1 MAGATADLRVYRR
14 LERRNRL
21 IGVLRLLVP
30 AMGALVLAGLVL
42 QLYLSSLTGR
52 FAVGRIEVTPDAII
66 VDAPEY
72 AGMLEDGSSY
82 RVWAEAARAALE
94 RTESIDLGGAH
105 LLVQR
110 PDGVQ
115 IEVDAAEAQLDTAGQ
130 LTLVPGLA
138 DFADTTGTTG
148 TIHDSVFDWQ
158 AQRLTSRGA
167 VAIDYADGS
176 SVRAEGLDYDAASK
190 VWTFSRAIV
199 TLPSTPGEIPGSGD

>member
-1 MAGATADLRVYRR
+1 MAGAAADLRVYRR

-30 AMGALVLAGLVL
+30 AMGALVLTGLVL

-52 FAVGRIEVTPDAII
+52 FAVGRIEVTPDA
-66 VDAPEY
+66 VTVEAPEY
-72 AGMLEDGSSY
+72 AGILEDGSSY
-82 RVWAEAARAALE
+82 RVWAGAARAALE
-94 RTESIDLGGAH
+94 STERIDLSDAH
-105 LLVQR
+105 LQVQR
-110 PDGVQ
+110 PDGVR

-138 DFADTTGTTG
+138 DIADTTGTTG
-148 TIHDSVFDWQ
+148 TIRDSVFDWQ

-176 SVRAEGLDYDAASK
+176 GVRAEGLDYDAASK

-199 TLPSTPGEIPGSGD
+199 TLPSTPGETPGSGD